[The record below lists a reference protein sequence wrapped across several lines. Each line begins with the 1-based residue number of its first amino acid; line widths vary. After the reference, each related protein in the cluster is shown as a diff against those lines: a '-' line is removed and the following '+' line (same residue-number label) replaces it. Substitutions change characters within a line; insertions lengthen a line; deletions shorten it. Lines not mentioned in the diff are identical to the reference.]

1 MFGKDFELCFYDE
14 ELEALVNRERD
25 IVEALN
31 VIATEDQS
39 NDQLFLQFQPI
50 LCLKTGSIC
59 GFEALARLRTEQL
72 GLVSPLE
79 FITIAEKTKLIIPI
93 GEKVIVKAFRFL
105 NKLKEHGFEQI
116 GVSINISLI
125 QLLNPD
131 FTSRLFELISAMQVN
146 PKNIGLELTE
156 SVFTYDFEYINNI
169 IEQLRSAGIQIAI
182 DDFGTGYS
190 SLAREKELRVD
201 CMKIDKLFIDDLL
214 EPDLSK
220 VITCDIISIST

>member
-1 MFGKDFELCFYDE
+1 M
-14 ELEALVNRERD
+14 
-25 IVEALN
+25 
-31 VIATEDQS
+31 S
-39 NDQLFLQFQPI
+39 PI
-50 LCLKTGSIC
+50 
-59 GFEALARLRTEQL
+59 
-72 GLVSPLE
+72 E

-105 NKLKEHGFEQI
+105 NKLKEHGYEQI

-125 QLLNPD
+125 HLLNPD

-146 PKNIGLELTE
+146 PKNIGLEITE

-220 VITCDIISIST
+220 VITCDIISISHKLGHCTIAEGVEYGIQLQYLKEYGCDRIQGYLLSKPLDEEEAIRFLKQRDPED

>member
-1 MFGKDFELCFYDE
+1 
-14 ELEALVNRERD
+14 
-25 IVEALN
+25 
-31 VIATEDQS
+31 
-39 NDQLFLQFQPI
+39 
-50 LCLKTGSIC
+50 
-59 GFEALARLRTEQL
+59 
-72 GLVSPLE
+72 VSPLE
-79 FITIAEKTKLIIPI
+79 FITIAEKTKHIIPI

-146 PKNIGLELTE
+146 PKNIGLEITE

-220 VITCDIISIST
+220 VITCDIISISHKLGHCTIAEGVEYDIQLQYLKEYGCDRIQGYLLSKPLDEEEAIRFLKQRDPED

>member
-1 MFGKDFELCFYDE
+1 ELCFYDE

-79 FITIAEKTKLIIPI
+79 FITIAEKTKHIIPI

-105 NKLKEHGFEQI
+105 NKLKEHGF
-116 GVSINISLI
+116 
-125 QLLNPD
+125 
-131 FTSRLFELISAMQVN
+131 
-146 PKNIGLELTE
+146 
-156 SVFTYDFEYINNI
+156 
-169 IEQLRSAGIQIAI
+169 
-182 DDFGTGYS
+182 
-190 SLAREKELRVD
+190 
-201 CMKIDKLFIDDLL
+201 
-214 EPDLSK
+214 
-220 VITCDIISIST
+220 